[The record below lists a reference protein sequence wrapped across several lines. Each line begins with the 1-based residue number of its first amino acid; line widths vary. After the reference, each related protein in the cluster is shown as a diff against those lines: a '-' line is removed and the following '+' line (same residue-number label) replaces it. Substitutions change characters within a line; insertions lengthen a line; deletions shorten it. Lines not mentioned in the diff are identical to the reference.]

1 VALTRALQQTR
12 ATFRPTLPITNQTFR
27 DGVPHETKAY
37 AIAKPAHHPVILKQK
52 QSLEKSVPNLR
63 SQEVSREM
71 AVKSADMTFV
81 G

>member
-1 VALTRALQQTR
+1 MCQGKGLGRWWPFPR
-12 ATFRPTLPITNQTFR
+12 ITNQTFR

-37 AIAKPAHHPVILKQK
+37 AIAKSAQHPYFFKQI

>member
-1 VALTRALQQTR
+1 MCQGKGLGRWWP
-12 ATFRPTLPITNQTFR
+12 FPPITHQTFR

-37 AIAKPAHHPVILKQK
+37 AIAKPAHHTVILKQK
-52 QSLEKSVPNLR
+52 QSLKKSVPNLR

-71 AVKSADMTFV
+71 AVKSADRTFA